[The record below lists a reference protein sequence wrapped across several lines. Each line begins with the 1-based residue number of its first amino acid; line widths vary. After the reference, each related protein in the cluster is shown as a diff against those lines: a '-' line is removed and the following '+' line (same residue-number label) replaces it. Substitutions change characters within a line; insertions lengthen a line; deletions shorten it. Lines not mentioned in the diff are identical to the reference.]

1 MLTALRSLHQ
11 YLCADAIPESSV
23 VCEYYLRFRG
33 LESRFKIAPATEVDA
48 ALESARGDLAI
59 NIHSFSEC
67 SLLSVQWWLDHLA
80 AHAVKHFMIVP
91 NACGHDGQSLC
102 NNVGEDMQPLIE
114 GSGYRL
120 AAMEPKY
127 SDPGVQKF
135 ALNPTWFWLFERS
148 GDA

>member
-1 MLTALRSLHQ
+1 MLTAIRSLHQ

-23 VCEYYLRFRG
+23 VCECYLRFRG
-33 LESRFKIAPATEVDA
+33 LESRFKIALATEVDA

-102 NNVGEDMQPLIE
+102 NNVCEDMQPLI
-114 GSGYRL
+114 
-120 AAMEPKY
+120 
-127 SDPGVQKF
+127 
-135 ALNPTWFWLFERS
+135 
-148 GDA
+148 